1 MIRGKLTVLGA
12 AVVAAALLTAAC
24 SSNGATAAPI
34 ASSPSD
40 AGASTP
46 TPKPVSDL
54 KPAAD
59 FHFPLYQDAEHVG
72 GAAEVTMAGLAGH
85 PVVVNFWAP
94 LCPPCRAEMPALQ
107 SVHDAHEDEMLLLG
121 LDVGVFL
128 GLGTRQSA
136 LALLDELDISYPAGG
151 ATNSTAMNNYVV
163 DALPSTIF
171 FGGDGEVFQ
180 RFSGAI
186 RKNQLESIVSVMLA
200 ES

>member
-46 TPKPVSDL
+46 APKPVSDL

-59 FHFPLYQDAEHVG
+59 FHFPLYQDAEHDG

-94 LCPPCRAEMPALQ
+94 LCPPCRAEMPEFEQLWQ
-107 SVHDAHEDEMLLLG
+107 RHQDQGRIVLG
-121 LDVGVFL
+121 VDVGPFT
-128 GLGTRQSA
+128 GLGDSEQAIAFLEQIGIT
-136 LALLDELDISYPAGG
+136 YPAGQAVSAQIMQDYRVLG
-151 ATNSTAMNNYVV
+151 MPTTVFV
-163 DALPSTIF
+163 TRD
-171 FGGDGEVFQ
+171 GGVL
-180 RFSGAI
+180 RAWSGALNGE
-186 RKNQLESIVSVMLA
+186 KLEELTSQLLQ
-200 ES
+200 